1 MNDLVS
7 SADILNAVSGLERT
21 KVPSTEGNI
30 YSGKSVQIGGY
41 TEPEIKPKF
50 DKTQSYGTPA
60 RLLDNT
66 IQVESSGNPHAV
78 NRESGAM
85 GIGQFMPDTVA
96 MLHKQGVEFNPF
108 NPTEARAAMDYYIS
122 TLAKKHGGDYTKAMT
137 DYGGFKTK
145 DPSQYLSKVLHEV
158 DNTPHDAN
166 LISSSSLLKEA
177 EALNIPDVELQNQAK
192 LTPSR
197 AAGLFARGMAPA
209 VTGAAAGQL
218 VAGAPGAL
226 VGSMALPA
234 GDVLNTGI
242 NAVTGGINKYAGT
255 NIPPLQMPSNMVSQW
270 MTKAGLPVPQSTG
283 ERMIETA
290 GSAVGGTGAQLP
302 ALSNLATTAA
312 SPVVRNVAGQMAQ
325 APVAQAISAPIS
337 AAVGQGVAEKT
348 DNPLLG
354 MVAGMAVAAPFG
366 VSLKQ
371 RSLNAPSQ
379 EELAS
384 AAKNLYAKAEQSGI
398 KFNGTKFAD
407 EMFRTGHDLRAEGFT
422 PKAYPGIDSVLNEM
436 VRTDIPKDFT
446 ELQAIRK
453 MIQGQQKSADPET
466 RRIASILKDR
476 FDDYVLNAPDNHLTT
491 GSPQGAQAWKDA
503 RTQYSR
509 LKKAEIFDDMVSNA
523 QFTNQSLSTSLKNQ
537 MNTLAKSKRM
547 RLFTPDEQEAIQQV
561 AKGSATQKTLD
572 LISKFA
578 PDTVMG
584 VLSTV
589 GTHALSG
596 NLSAAGLAGATFGA
610 KQIANLNKN
619 NSVSK
624 LADMMRLGE
633 KPQFESRLKNVPATA
648 LRGLLSGKP
657 TPEGQ

>member
-1 MNDLVS
+1 MADYIS
-7 SADILNAVSGLERT
+7 DDDILSAIKGTKSSSGG
-21 KVPSTEGNI
+21 SNI

-41 TEPEIKPKF
+41 NEPETKPVF
-50 DKTQSYGTPA
+50 SKTQSYGTPA
-60 RLLDNT
+60 KLLDNT
-66 IQVESSGNPHAV
+66 IQVESSGNPYAI

-108 NPTEARAAMDYYIS
+108 NPVEARAAMDYYIS
-122 TLAKKHGGDYTKAMT
+122 TLSKKHGGDYSKAMAE
-137 DYGGFKTK
+137 YGGFKTK

-158 DNTPHDAN
+158 DNTPHDAS
-166 LISSSSLLKEA
+166 LIADEQLLNEA
-177 EALNIPDVELQNQAK
+177 RALNISPNELIQQQK

-209 VTGAAAGQL
+209 VTGATAGQL
-218 VAGAPGAL
+218 IAGAPGAL

-234 GDVLNTGI
+234 GDILNTGV
-242 NAVTGGINKYAGT
+242 NAVTGGINKVAGT
-255 NIPPLQMPSNMVSQW
+255 NIPRLQMPSNMVSQW
-270 MTKAGLPVPQSTG
+270 MTKAGLPVAQSTG
-283 ERMIETA
+283 ERMIESA
-290 GSAVGGTGAQLP
+290 GSAVGGTGGQVP
-302 ALSNLATTAA
+302 ALANLSRTAI
-312 SPVVRNVAGQMAQ
+312 SPTARNVAGQLAQ
-325 APVAQAISAPIS
+325 APVAQAISSPLS
-337 AAVGQGVAEKT
+337 AAVGQGVSEKT

-354 MVAGMAVAAPFG
+354 MVAGMVTAAPFG

-379 EELAS
+379 EELTS

-407 EMFRTGHDLRAEGFT
+407 EMFRTGHDLRSEGFT
-422 PKAYPGIDSVLNEM
+422 PKAFPGIDSVLNEM

-446 ELQAIRK
+446 ELQSIRR
-453 MIQGQQKSADPET
+453 MIQGQQASNDAET
-466 RRIASILKDR
+466 RRIASILKDK

-491 GSPQGAQAWKDA
+491 GSAEGALAWKDA

-509 LKKAEIFDDMVSNA
+509 LKKAEIFDDMVTNA

-547 RLFTPDEQEAIQQV
+547 RLFTADEQKAIQEV
-561 AKGSATQKTLD
+561 AKGSVTQKTLD

-610 KQIANLNKN
+610 KQIANANKN

-633 KPQFESRLKNVPATA
+633 VPKFESRLKNVPATA